1 MCHISRRARNCASAS
16 TKACNP
22 RSGKQG
28 RHYGAAFFFS
38 KGPALRVVTWILR
51 LVLFAL
57 LFGFA
62 LKNTDP
68 VSLRFYFDYAW
79 SAPLILLLLFFFVGG
94 VIVGWTASMA
104 KVFRQRREILNL
116 KREQRGR
123 TAVKAETQV

>member
-1 MCHISRRARNCASAS
+1 
-16 TKACNP
+16 
-22 RSGKQG
+22 
-28 RHYGAAFFFS
+28 
-38 KGPALRVVTWILR
+38 LRVVTWILR

-68 VSLRFYFDYAW
+68 VSLHFYFDYAW

-94 VIVGWTASMA
+94 VIVGWTAGIG
-104 KVFRQRREILNL
+104 KVFRQRREIVNL

-123 TAVKAETQV
+123 TPVKVETQG

>member
-1 MCHISRRARNCASAS
+1 
-16 TKACNP
+16 
-22 RSGKQG
+22 
-28 RHYGAAFFFS
+28 
-38 KGPALRVVTWILR
+38 LRVVTWILR
-51 LVLFAL
+51 LLLFAL

-94 VIVGWTASMA
+94 VIVGWTAGMA
-104 KVFRQRREILNL
+104 KVFRQRRDILNL

-123 TAVKAETQV
+123 TAVKVETQA

>member
-1 MCHISRRARNCASAS
+1 
-16 TKACNP
+16 
-22 RSGKQG
+22 
-28 RHYGAAFFFS
+28 
-38 KGPALRVVTWILR
+38 LRVVTWILR

-68 VSLRFYFDYAW
+68 VSLHFYFDYAW

-94 VIVGWTASMA
+94 IIVGWTAAMA

-123 TAVKAETQV
+123 TPVKVETQG

>member
-1 MCHISRRARNCASAS
+1 
-16 TKACNP
+16 
-22 RSGKQG
+22 
-28 RHYGAAFFFS
+28 
-38 KGPALRVVTWILR
+38 LRVVTWILR

-79 SAPLILLLLFFFVGG
+79 SAPLILVLLFFFVVG
-94 VIVGWTASMA
+94 VIVGWTAGMA

-123 TAVKAETQV
+123 AAAKIEPV

>member
-1 MCHISRRARNCASAS
+1 M
-16 TKACNP
+16 
-22 RSGKQG
+22 
-28 RHYGAAFFFS
+28 
-38 KGPALRVVTWILR
+38 RVVTWILR

-94 VIVGWTASMA
+94 VIVGWTAGMA

-123 TAVKAETQV
+123 AAPKIETPV